1 MNQMNDKLINDKKLM
16 LDWDYQRNLINPA
29 NILDTYRKSVYWVCH
44 ICGHRSKV
52 SPRSR
57 KVSGCHACN
66 GDENAQYIND
76 VSIQRP
82 DLVLD
87 WSNDNEY
94 MPDECMM
101 GSKMQINWVCHV
113 CGHKWHTRLD
123 SRTLN
128 GCGCPVCGKSVIGNS
143 VSDYLL
149 YFLLKVSLPFDDV
162 FYRYKIDNKEV
173 DVCILF
179 KKICIEYDG
188 YGFHSSYESSEKDRI
203 KEEFYLDKGFK
214 FFRIKEREDRC
225 KLFNIYENIAF
236 VPMSRQDNFEFIKES
251 YVKILSK
258 WGIIDSLKV
267 PNVYY
272 SVKREYLKSIIQK
285 PVYEKSLA
293 YFFNKSNY
301 SKLAWDYNKNKVTPE
316 DIYARTGDKYYFRC
330 PKGHSVEMRVSS
342 ITRGNYG
349 CPYCSN
355 QRK

>member
-1 MNQMNDKLINDKKLM
+1 
-16 LDWDYQRNLINPA
+16 
-29 NILDTYRKSVYWVCH
+29 
-44 ICGHRSKV
+44 
-52 SPRSR
+52 
-57 KVSGCHACN
+57 
-66 GDENAQYIND
+66 
-76 VSIQRP
+76 
-82 DLVLD
+82 
-87 WSNDNEY
+87 
-94 MPDECMM
+94 
-101 GSKMQINWVCHV
+101 
-113 CGHKWHTRLD
+113 
-123 SRTLN
+123 
-128 GCGCPVCGKSVIGNS
+128 
-143 VSDYLL
+143 
-149 YFLLKVSLPFDDV
+149 
-162 FYRYKIDNKEV
+162 
-173 DVCILF
+173 
-179 KKICIEYDG
+179 
-188 YGFHSSYESSEKDRI
+188 
-203 KEEFYLDKGFK
+203 
-214 FFRIKEREDRC
+214 
-225 KLFNIYENIAF
+225 
-236 VPMSRQDNFEFIKES
+236 MSRQDNFEFIKES